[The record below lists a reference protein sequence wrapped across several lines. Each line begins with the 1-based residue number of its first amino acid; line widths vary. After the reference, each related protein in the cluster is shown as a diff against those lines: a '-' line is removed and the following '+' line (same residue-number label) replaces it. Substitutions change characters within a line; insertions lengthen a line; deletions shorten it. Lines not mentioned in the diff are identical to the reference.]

1 LATSKSLTFKDH
13 FSTGSP
19 EYAAFRPSYPP
30 ALFAWLAGL
39 CKQRV
44 LAWDCAT
51 GNGQAALELAH
62 YFKQVI
68 ATDASAQQIEA
79 AKCFSGVEYRV
90 AAAEASGLENNSVN
104 LITVAQA
111 VHWFDLE
118 RFYAEARRVLYPGG
132 VIALWGYGRLILPDP
147 MDQALAR
154 FYTHSI
160 GPYWPPE
167 RALIDD
173 GYRSLAFPFTEIRA
187 PEFSIEVSWNLP
199 RLMAYLATWSAVK
212 RHIAAVGTNPLPAL
226 ETELASLWCTGRP
239 ASEHCTA
246 DQELALTWP
255 LFLRVG
261 RC

>member
-1 LATSKSLTFKDH
+1 MSFKDH

-19 EYAAFRPSYPP
+19 DYAAFRPSYPP

-39 CKQRV
+39 CEGRER
-44 LAWDCAT
+44 AWDCAT
-51 GNGQAALELAH
+51 GNGQAALELSRH
-62 YFKQVI
+62 FKQVI

-79 AKCFSGVEYRV
+79 AKSFPGVEYRV
-90 AAAEASGLENNSVN
+90 AAAETSGMENDSVD

-118 RFYAEARRVLYPGG
+118 RFYAEASRVLRPGG
-132 VIALWGYGRLILPDP
+132 VIAVWGYGRLVLPGSL
-147 MDQALAR
+147 DQALAR
-154 FYTHSI
+154 FYAHTI

-173 GYRSLAFPFTEIRA
+173 GYRSLAFPFDEILT
-187 PEFSIEVSWNLP
+187 PGFSIEVSWNLP

-212 RHIAAVGTNPLPAL
+212 RYIAAVGTNPLLAL
-226 ETELASLWCTGRP
+226 ETQLASLWCTGRP
-239 ASEHCTA
+239 ASEHCTT